1 MPVKLPVE
9 FIKGGLALDGE
20 LNLLLFVD
28 DADGELVYFS
38 LF

>member
-1 MPVKLPVE
+1 MPVKLPIKFV
-9 FIKGGLALDGE
+9 KGGLALDRE

-28 DADGELVYFS
+28 DADGEFVYFS